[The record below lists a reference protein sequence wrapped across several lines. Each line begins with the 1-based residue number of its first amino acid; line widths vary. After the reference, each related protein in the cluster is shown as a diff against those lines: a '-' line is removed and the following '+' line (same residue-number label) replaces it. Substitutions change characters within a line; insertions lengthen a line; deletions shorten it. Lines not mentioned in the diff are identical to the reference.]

1 VNNAKRTLEYV
12 PDPNKFDLRT
22 HVWDTQ
28 GTLVRKNPY
37 RAHINDG
44 RTLFERPVNSG
55 NLWGE
60 NNQPAGRVELEFG
73 PNGKI
78 SKKTFHFE
86 AAHKAYTPPLSGAE
100 ALHYQLEQEKE
111 KNAALQA
118 EIDQIRSGKQPLSA
132 VQEGFP
138 AEKAEPVKPEK
149 RR

>member
-1 VNNAKRTLEYV
+1 MNTAKRTLEYV
-12 PDPNKFDLRT
+12 SDPNKFDLRT

-28 GTLVRKNPY
+28 GTLVKKNLY
-37 RAHINDG
+37 RAHIVDG
-44 RTLFERPVNSG
+44 RMLFERPVNSG

-60 NNQPAGRVELEFG
+60 NNQPAGRVDLEFG

-78 SKKTFHFE
+78 AKKTFDFNAE
-86 AAHKAYTPPLSGAE
+86 HKAYTAPLTGAE

-111 KNAALQA
+111 KSAALQR
-118 EIDQIRSGKQPLSA
+118 ELDQIKA

-138 AEKAEPVKPEK
+138 SEKAESKPEK